1 MGVCESICLP
11 ASDSGELQL
20 VFYEDQ
26 AVGQLLGLNKQ
37 QKEEYWGKIK
47 ESRFY

>member
-26 AVGQLLGLNKQ
+26 TVGQLLGLNKQ
-37 QKEEYWGKIK
+37 QKE
-47 ESRFY
+47 